1 MTGVQTCALPIYE
14 SWGIKYAAIY
24 GDLKQDQV
32 WKDLDA
38 FLAQTF
44 TKPDGTKLKIICACM
59 DIGGHFTNQVYRFCK
74 VRYAR
79 GVRAIKGSND
89 SQAAYIQKPTKNNR
103 EGAYL
108 FMLGVDTGK
117 SLLLQRLL
125 LEDEGPGYCHFP
137 KDEGRGY
144 DESFFI
150 GLTAE
155 KQVLTYKK
163 GRPVFEW
170 KIKDYKHKRNEA
182 LDCRNYAAAAIE
194 IAQVP
199 LKKPEEQPQVK
210 KKRRKR
216 RTSGGII

>member
-1 MTGVQTCALPIYE
+1 M
-14 SWGIKYAAIY
+14 
-24 GDLKQDQV
+24 
-32 WKDLDA
+32 
-38 FLAQTF
+38 
-44 TKPDGTKLKIICACM
+44 
-59 DIGGHFTNQVYRFCK
+59 
-74 VRYAR
+74 
-79 GVRAIKGSND
+79 RAIKGSND

-125 LEDEGPGYCHFP
+125 LEEEGPGYCHFP
-137 KDEGRGY
+137 KEEGRGY

-199 LKKPEEQPQVK
+199 LKKAEEQPQAK

>member
-1 MTGVQTCALPIYE
+1 M
-14 SWGIKYAAIY
+14 
-24 GDLKQDQV
+24 
-32 WKDLDA
+32 
-38 FLAQTF
+38 
-44 TKPDGTKLKIICACM
+44 
-59 DIGGHFTNQVYRFCK
+59 
-74 VRYAR
+74 
-79 GVRAIKGSND
+79 
-89 SQAAYIQKPTKNNR
+89 
-103 EGAYL
+103 

-199 LKKPEEQPQVK
+199 LKKAEEQPQAK